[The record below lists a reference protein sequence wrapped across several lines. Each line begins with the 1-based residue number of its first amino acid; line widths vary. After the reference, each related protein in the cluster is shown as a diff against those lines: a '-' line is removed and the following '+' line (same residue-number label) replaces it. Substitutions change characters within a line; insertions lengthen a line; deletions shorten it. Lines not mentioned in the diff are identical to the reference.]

1 MTFALCVPYSETTDG
16 KQFDILLELVAD
28 RGRYLYKLFQHP
40 SLAIV
45 KGAGL
50 VLRAII
56 EEGELHVAQQMQ
68 ALALDEAALCRH
80 LLVALYTPSND
91 PTLTT
96 HRQLSRHLIG
106 LWLTDSEEA
115 MELFKRIFVSSFRV
129 NFKLPL
135 VTYFVCILQPAG
147 LLTFLETE
155 ETVPETDVEEDKLNF
170 RDNLK
175 FAIQHS
181 KRTRKN
187 VIEKHLQGIKHWGMN
202 LIEQQDG
209 AAQALKNRPV
219 VLRNRRQKKKQSD
232 AIVNLPYF
240 FYNFAKDHSLPNLIW
255 NHKVS
260 KSVQMTIMSLTN
272 SSKLFQTREEL
283 RMCLENELR
292 QFLNDRD
299 LAGQMIVAWN
309 YQEFEVGYQCLAE
322 EIKIGDYYIRLILE
336 KDDWPQNLVKDP

>member
-1 MTFALCVPYSETTDG
+1 M
-16 KQFDILLELVAD
+16 
-28 RGRYLYKLFQHP
+28 
-40 SLAIV
+40 
-45 KGAGL
+45 
-50 VLRAII
+50 
-56 EEGELHVAQQMQ
+56 
-68 ALALDEAALCRH
+68 
-80 LLVALYTPSND
+80 
-91 PTLTT
+91 
-96 HRQLSRHLIG
+96 
-106 LWLTDSEEA
+106 
-115 MELFKRIFVSSFRV
+115 
-129 NFKLPL
+129 

-260 KSVQMTIMSLTN
+260 KIKQMIIMTLIN
-272 SSKLFQTREEL
+272 SSKSFQTREEL

>member
-1 MTFALCVPYSETTDG
+1 M
-16 KQFDILLELVAD
+16 
-28 RGRYLYKLFQHP
+28 
-40 SLAIV
+40 
-45 KGAGL
+45 
-50 VLRAII
+50 
-56 EEGELHVAQQMQ
+56 
-68 ALALDEAALCRH
+68 
-80 LLVALYTPSND
+80 
-91 PTLTT
+91 
-96 HRQLSRHLIG
+96 
-106 LWLTDSEEA
+106 
-115 MELFKRIFVSSFRV
+115 
-129 NFKLPL
+129 
-135 VTYFVCILQPAG
+135 QPAG

-155 ETVPETDVEEDKLNF
+155 DTVPETDVEEDKLNF

-255 NHKVS
+255 NHKVI
-260 KSVQMTIMSLTN
+260 KRKQMTIMTLIN
-272 SSKLFQTREEL
+272 SSKCFQTREEL

>member
-1 MTFALCVPYSETTDG
+1 M
-16 KQFDILLELVAD
+16 
-28 RGRYLYKLFQHP
+28 
-40 SLAIV
+40 
-45 KGAGL
+45 
-50 VLRAII
+50 
-56 EEGELHVAQQMQ
+56 
-68 ALALDEAALCRH
+68 
-80 LLVALYTPSND
+80 
-91 PTLTT
+91 
-96 HRQLSRHLIG
+96 
-106 LWLTDSEEA
+106 
-115 MELFKRIFVSSFRV
+115 
-129 NFKLPL
+129 
-135 VTYFVCILQPAG
+135 QPAG

-219 VLRNRRQKKKQSD
+219 VLRNRRQKKKTTD

-260 KSVQMTIMSLTN
+260 IITFSYN
-272 SSKLFQTREEL
+272 SPNLSK
-283 RMCLENELR
+283 
-292 QFLNDRD
+292 
-299 LAGQMIVAWN
+299 IV
-309 YQEFEVGYQCLAE
+309 
-322 EIKIGDYYIRLILE
+322 IL
-336 KDDWPQNLVKDP
+336 DARGASHVS